1 MKKFFYT
8 ATLTAF
14 IAACTPVTIPETTT
28 PAVPAPSVVLPAPK
42 TIGYDAYN
50 ATATAY
56 LKEMLGK
63 TSKAVLSINDKE
75 LPLSSAETAGLLALL
90 DGVKSSAPSCA
101 PADCFYLNL
110 YDAEG
115 KWLMSQPVQKT
126 PEGIVLLYLKLQGN
140 NAAAPLQ
147 NWWQG
152 ISNRLGL

>member
-1 MKKFFYT
+1 MKKLFCT
-8 ATLTAF
+8 ATLTAC
-14 IAACTPVTIPETTT
+14 IAACTPVSMSET
-28 PAVPAPSVVLPAPK
+28 PAPTTAPVVPAPGAVK

-50 ATATAY
+50 APATAY

-63 TSKAVLSINDKE
+63 TAKVMVSIDAKE
-75 LPLSSAETAGLLALL
+75 LPLTSAETAGLLALL
-90 DGVKSSAPSCA
+90 DGVKSAAPRCA

-147 NWWQG
+147 TWWQG
-152 ISNRLGL
+152 ISNRLSL

>member
-1 MKKFFYT
+1 MKNYLYT
-8 ATLTAF
+8 AALAALLTA
-14 IAACTPVTIPETTT
+14 CSPT
-28 PAVPAPSVVLPAPK
+28 PAAQPDSPLPTAAPQ

-63 TSKAVLSINDKE
+63 TANITTHLNGKE
-75 LPLSSAETAGLLALL
+75 YALTATETAELLALL
-90 DGVKSSAPSCA
+90 NGVQSATQKCA

-110 YDAEG
+110 HGADG
-115 KWLMSQPVQKT
+115 QWLMSLPVQNT

-147 NWWQG
+147 AWWQG
-152 ISNRLGL
+152 IINRLSL

>member
-1 MKKFFYT
+1 MKKFFFT
-8 ATLTAF
+8 ATLTAL
-14 IAACTPVTIPETTT
+14 IAACTPVTMPETAS
-28 PAVPAPSVVLPAPK
+28 PVVPAPGAVK

-50 ATATAY
+50 APATAY

-63 TSKAVLSINDKE
+63 TAKVMVSIDAKE
-75 LPLSSAETAGLLALL
+75 LPLTSAETAGLLALL
-90 DGVKSSAPSCA
+90 DGVKSAAPRCA

-147 NWWQG
+147 TWWQG
-152 ISNRLGL
+152 ISNRLSL

>member
-14 IAACTPVTIPETTT
+14 IAACSPVPMPET
-28 PAVPAPSVVLPAPK
+28 AVPSIPSPVAAPAEPK
-42 TIGYDAYN
+42 AIGYDACN
-50 ATATAY
+50 ATATAS

-63 TSKAVLSINDKE
+63 TSRVMVCINDKE

-90 DGVKSSAPSCA
+90 DSVKSAAPRCA

-147 NWWQG
+147 GWWQG
-152 ISNRLGL
+152 ISNRLSL

>member
-1 MKKFFYT
+1 MKRILYT
-8 ATLTAF
+8 GMLAALMT
-14 IAACTPVTIPETTT
+14 ACTPSATAAASPAPV
-28 PAVPAPSVVLPAPK
+28 AVPAEPK

-63 TSKAVLSINDKE
+63 TGKVTVSLNGKE
-75 LPLSSAETAGLLALL
+75 HALTAAETAELQALL
-90 DGVKSSAPSCA
+90 NGVQAATPSCA

-110 YDAEG
+110 YDTDG
-115 KWLMSQPVQKT
+115 KYLMSQPVQKT

-147 NWWQG
+147 SWWQG
-152 ISNRLGL
+152 ISNRLSL

>member
-8 ATLTAF
+8 ATLTSF
-14 IAACTPVTIPETTT
+14 IAACSPEPMPG
-28 PAVPAPSVVLPAPK
+28 PAAPSVPAPAAAPAEPK
-42 TIGYDAYN
+42 AIGYDAYN

-56 LKEMLGK
+56 QKEMLCK
-63 TSKAVLSINDKE
+63 TSRVMVSINDKE
-75 LPLSSAETAGLLALL
+75 LPLSPAETAGLLALL
-90 DGVKSSAPSCA
+90 DGVKSAAPRCA

-126 PEGIVLLYLKLQGN
+126 PEGIGLLYLKLQGN

-147 NWWQG
+147 VWWQG
-152 ISNRLGL
+152 TSNRLSL